1 LGPVL
6 RKACS
11 PHHIHHLVEIDF
23 DWPASRLEREETR
36 SPNLRI
42 ESPVRVDLS
51 VWELLHSAKVAQMV
65 IVEIY
70 FEMAMRSQV
79 SIDLEGRMGDLA
91 NVSKPTEVRK
101 ATYSQ
106 RKCQP

>member
-1 LGPVL
+1 
-6 RKACS
+6 
-11 PHHIHHLVEIDF
+11 
-23 DWPASRLEREETR
+23 
-36 SPNLRI
+36 LRI

-51 VWELLHSAKVAQMV
+51 VWELLHSVKVAQMV

-79 SIDLEGRMGDLA
+79 SIDLEGRMDDLA

-106 RKCQP
+106 RKCQPSEASRALALKTQHRSLGFAYMAFCRSFLANQVGE